1 MTVMAYVRRCALVV
15 ALASAGLAAGCSRSV
30 DDRTSAEL
38 MRLYRARDY
47 FTLRER
53 LATLPTAPVTLVARA
68 AVQHAF
74 NRPDSSN
81 ATIGTLLARHDV
93 PDSLRLEARRLELSN
108 DMRLYRY
115 GAARDVAAA
124 ILAAPWAP
132 ADSAEHADLENAR
145 RLGAALADVPPQALT
160 GRVATT
166 VVLEGGHLP
175 VTVNG
180 HRRSYLLDT
189 GANLSVLMR
198 SEADSLGLG
207 IRPAGVEVGTATD
220 VKVTADLAVADSVR
234 LGGLAYAN
242 VVFLVLPDKALTL
255 PGGTRIPGGGFRIPG
270 ILGFPLIEPMGE
282 LRIRGDTVSVPASV
296 PKRPVHNLALEQFSM
311 LTPVRWRGSVFI
323 CQFDT
328 GANTTSFYEP
338 FYRRYTDAVEA
349 AGIADTA
356 RVGGA
361 GGIRR
366 IPVFRLPTATL
377 SLADT
382 TVTLRNVDVYRTVIR
397 DSADNYA
404 YCNIGQDVLRQ
415 FRALIINLRSM
426 SLLLD

>member
-1 MTVMAYVRRCALVV
+1 MTVMACVRRCALMAVLV
-15 ALASAGLAAGCSRSV
+15 GAGLATGCGRSI
-30 DDRTSAEL
+30 DRSTSMEL
-38 MRLYRARDY
+38 MRLYHARNY
-47 FTLRER
+47 FLLRQR
-53 LATLPTAPVTLVARA
+53 LASLPTAPVTLLLRA

-81 ATIGTLLARHDV
+81 ATIRTLLARHDV
-93 PDSLRLEARRLELSN
+93 ADSLRLEARRLELAN
-108 DMRLYRY
+108 DLRLYRY

-132 ADSAEHADLENAR
+132 TDSAVRADLENSR
-145 RLGAALADVPPQALT
+145 RLGDALADVPPQALI
-160 GRVATT
+160 GRAATSI
-166 VVLEGGHLP
+166 VLASGHVP

-180 HRRSYLLDT
+180 RRRSYALDT

-198 SEADSLGLG
+198 SEADSLGLTV
-207 IRPAGVEVGTATD
+207 RRAALDVGTSTD
-220 VKVTADLAVADSVR
+220 VKVTADLAVANRVTI
-234 LGGLAYAN
+234 GGLTYAH
-242 VVFLVLPDKALTL
+242 VVFLVVPDEMLTF
-255 PGGTRIPGGGFRIPG
+255 PGGFRIPG

-282 LRIRGDTVSVPASV
+282 LRIRGDTVDVPAAV
-296 PKRPVHNLALEQFSM
+296 PQRAVHNLALEQFSM

-338 FYRRYTDAVEA
+338 FYRRYANAVEA
-349 AGIADTA
+349 AGTADTA
-356 RVGGA
+356 KVGGA

-382 TVTLRNVDVYRTVIR
+382 TVTLRNVDVYRKAIR
-397 DSADNYA
+397 DKADNYL
-404 YCNIGQDVLRQ
+404 YCNIGQDVVQQ
-415 FRALIINLRSM
+415 FRGLIINLRSM
-426 SLLLD
+426 SLLLQ